1 VHPGRPLRNVRV
13 KWNWKWADCTWD
25 RATDTV
31 TCYFGTRLAPGL
43 YTAQIHGWDADSN
56 HYVYA
61 WLFQQGRVTRARSHD
76 NSTVAAAAPAPRD
89 TTIPEK
95 PQLVLLTPTGVRN
108 E

>member
-1 VHPGRPLRNVRV
+1 MQPDQPLCNVRV
-13 KWNWKWADCTWD
+13 KWNWKWTDCTWD

-31 TCYFGTRLAPGL
+31 TCYFGTQLTPGL

-61 WLFQQGRVTRARSHD
+61 WLFQQGRIVPARPS
-76 NSTVAAAAPAPRD
+76 AALASSPPVPAD
-89 TTIPEK
+89 TQTADT
-95 PQLVLLTPTGVRN
+95 PQLVLLTPMGARH